1 MALSKVPTG
10 KPPANACRYRH
21 LPLGGDLRFDSLHHS
36 VRSMTSHPVI
46 VTSISLAR
54 QSVLYAGILLG
65 WSEAARMRTGSNAN
79 LRASWQHG
87 RMTTRTADSMD
98 ATAPGRAA
106 VREPGA
112 SEPRNSAAKGRIDL
126 HAVVKSYDSV
136 IAVDH
141 VDLTV
146 AAGSYCCLLGP
157 SGCGKTSTLRMVA
170 GHEEISAG
178 RISIDGLDVGGLT
191 PAERPT
197 AMMFQNYA
205 LFPHLNCLD
214 NVAFSLRM
222 RGVPKAERHALALE
236 KLELVHMDDYRLRM
250 PSQLSGGQQQRVA
263 LARALVTNPSVLL
276 LDEPLSALD
285 PFLRV
290 RMRGELRRL
299 QRDLGITFVHVTH
312 SQQEA
317 MSVADTVVVM
327 DHGRIEQVGPPR
339 TIYNAPATSFVARF
353 VGGHNVLEGRLE
365 SASANGFRLRV
376 GADAVIAGAGDAAAL
391 GRDGASVAV
400 RSDLV
405 GIDVGRTGPLPDNAL
420 RGRVGDYVLLARDD
434 YAFQVTAS
442 LTKARVH
449 KGNHGGLSSD
459 EVYVPLYA
467 LRL

>member
-1 MALSKVPTG
+1 MTHAADNVDL
-10 KPPANACRYRH
+10 PA
-21 LPLGGDLRFDSLHHS
+21 P
-36 VRSMTSHPVI
+36 
-46 VTSISLAR
+46 
-54 QSVLYAGILLG
+54 
-65 WSEAARMRTGSNAN
+65 E
-79 LRASWQHG
+79 
-87 RMTTRTADSMD
+87 
-98 ATAPGRAA
+98 RAA
-106 VREPGA
+106 TRYEAEPG
-112 SEPRNSAAKGRIDL
+112 SPVSATKGRIDL
-126 HAVVKSYDSV
+126 HGVAKSYDAV
-136 IAVDH
+136 TAVDH
-141 VDLTV
+141 VDLAV
-146 AAGSYCCLLGP
+146 DAGSYCCLLGP

-170 GHEEISAG
+170 GHEEITAG
-178 RISIDGLDVGGLT
+178 RILIDGHDVGGLT
-191 PAERPT
+191 PADRPT

-222 RGVPKAERHALALE
+222 RGIPKAERHTMALE
-236 KLELVHMDDYRLRM
+236 KLELVHMDDYRRRM

-353 VGGHNVLEGRLE
+353 IGGHNVLEGTLDSVSPR
-365 SASANGFRLRV
+365 GFRLKLAAGGV
-376 GADAVIAGAGDAAAL
+376 VAGAGGATAA
-391 GRDGASVAV
+391 GRDTANVAI

-405 GIDVGRTGPLPDNAL
+405 RVHAGRTDDLPDNAVP
-420 RGRVGDYVLLARDD
+420 GRVRGIEYHGSIVQIELE
-434 YAFQVTAS
+434 V
-442 LTKARVH
+442 
-449 KGNHGGLSSD
+449 GGLPEFTVTVGEKD
-459 EVYVPLYA
+459 FYA
-467 LRL
+467 APVEIGADVVASWRADAVHLLGD